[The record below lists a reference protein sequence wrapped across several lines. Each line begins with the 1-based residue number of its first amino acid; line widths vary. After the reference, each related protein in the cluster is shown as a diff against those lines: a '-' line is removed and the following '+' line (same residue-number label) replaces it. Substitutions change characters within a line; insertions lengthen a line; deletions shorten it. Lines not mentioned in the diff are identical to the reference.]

1 LPAALRKL
9 HVVFENAEAFRQ
21 EYDSNLSNGGV
32 FVPTDEVF
40 ELRQFVEVRLQF
52 PYVSQSIELEAKIV
66 HVAGVEMA
74 GLGGSA
80 GVALQFRLPVQ
91 DLRERL
97 SHIDAASATSENLA
111 LEEGPRAAPRKA
123 ARVPAQIQFGELTI
137 VGQTRNLSA
146 TGALVDVDGSDLI
159 PGSKV
164 TLVLRHPATESQ
176 MAIAAEVAR
185 QVVTDGEVSA
195 VGLSFA
201 PAAQDQEEVANFV
214 EELQA
219 LEHTRRLG
227 GISGPL
233 GDIGAV
239 GALQMFS
246 TTAPKG
252 TLVLRRGQE
261 EGIIAFEGGLLRL
274 ARLGTVTGMKAMV
287 RLLQWQD
294 GVFEF
299 QSHIESAE
307 IADAPFPL
315 EAAMLDAVRQIDEGA
330 RLDEARGSGARSR
343 PRRLHGAARARDR
356 AGAGSGG
363 VSRDLVPGRSRR
375 ARHRLVGPRASPPAD
390 RKIMILGDARAR

>member
-1 LPAALRKL
+1 MPAALRKL
-9 HVVFENAEAFRQ
+9 LVLFENAEAFQQ

-40 ELRQFVEVRLQF
+40 ELRQFVEVRLEF
-52 PYVSQSIELEAKIV
+52 AYVSQSIELEAEIV
-66 HVAGVEMA
+66 HVTGTEMA

-80 GVALQFRLPVQ
+80 GVAVQFRLPVQ
-91 DLRERL
+91 HLRERL
-97 SHIDAASATSENLA
+97 SHIGAPSATSEKLA
-111 LEEGPRAAPRKA
+111 REEGPRAAPRKA
-123 ARVPAQIQFGELTI
+123 ARVPAKIQLGELTI

-146 TGALVDVDGSDLI
+146 TGALVDVDGTDLI

-164 TLVLRHPATESQ
+164 TVVLRHPATDSQ

-185 QVVTDGEVSA
+185 QVVTDGVVSA
-195 VGLSFA
+195 VGLCFA
-201 PAAQDQEEVANFV
+201 PAAEDQEEVANFI

-233 GDIGAV
+233 DGIGAV
-239 GALQMFS
+239 GALQMFA

-252 TLVLRRGQE
+252 TLVLRREQE
-261 EGIIAFEGGLLRL
+261 EGIIAFENGLLRL

-299 QSHIESAE
+299 QSHIEGAE

-330 RLDEARGSGARSR
+330 RLDEAHFSLHAKLNATGAPHEASST
-343 PRRLHGAARARDR
+343 LEEAVLDLARAGFTVQRVLEIVPEPDPEVFR
-356 AGAGSGG
+356 AISSLVEAGALAVES
-363 VSRDLVPGRSRR
+363 
-375 ARHRLVGPRASPPAD
+375 
-390 RKIMILGDARAR
+390 